1 MSTFGQL
8 DTRVGTFWAVFGGIY
23 FLKLLSLQVW
33 QVLAF
38 SITYFDTEHIFN
50 ENLNND
56 TFKDP
61 KYVLYVMK
69 YLTFW
74 KLYCIFFIYFNTG

>member
-38 SITYFDTEHIFN
+38 SITYFDTELILN
-50 ENLNND
+50 E
-56 TFKDP
+56 
-61 KYVLYVMK
+61 
-69 YLTFW
+69 
-74 KLYCIFFIYFNTG
+74 KLE